1 MLLRHSAMY
10 LVARGVP
17 GIVNFLAIA
26 IYTRLLVAEEY
37 GRYALVIAGVGLFN
51 VLFFQW
57 LRLALLRFLP
67 AHRDDPTPLLSTV
80 LAGFSGLV
88 LLTGALG
95 LLAGGLWPDP
105 TWRSL
110 LLVALPMLW
119 AQAWFELNLELA
131 RSQLQPGRYGL
142 MSGVKA
148 VSALFLGVLAVLW
161 GLGARG
167 PLLGLLV
174 GFLVAALLW
183 GRSGWKGVAPK
194 ISIGR
199 LKPLLA
205 YGVPLT
211 ANFALAFV
219 VSSSD
224 RFLIAWFL
232 GEGPAGVYAASYDL
246 AQQSLTLLMMV
257 VNLAAYPLA
266 VRALEVRG
274 ELAAKQQLTKNGE
287 LLWAVALPCTVGLA
301 TLAPGIAAIF
311 LGTEFQHKA
320 PYLIPLVAMATLLS
334 GIRAYHFDLAFQ
346 LGRRTLGQVWVM
358 GGAALLNVLF
368 NLWWIPAFGLLGA
381 AWATVVAYAAALL
394 MSVYLGRG
402 IFAVPVNWRSVGKV
416 TFATA
421 VMVPILLVGRTS
433 ENWLAWVGAGIGAA
447 VVYGVSLMLLDV
459 GGLRPKLPGL
469 LRRLRHAAR

>member
-10 LVARGVP
+10 LVATGVP
-17 GIVNFLAIA
+17 GLVNFLAIA
-26 IYTRLLVAEEY
+26 IYTRLLSAEEY

-51 VLFFQW
+51 AVFFQW
-57 LRLALLRFLP
+57 LKLALLRFLP
-67 AHRDDPTPLLSTV
+67 AHRDDPTPLLSAILT
-80 LAGFSGLV
+80 GFSGMI

-95 LLAGGLWPDP
+95 LLAGSLWPDP

-110 LLVALPMLW
+110 LLVALPVLW
-119 AQAWFELNLELA
+119 AQAWFELNLEVA

-142 MSGVKA
+142 MSSVKA
-148 VSALFLGVLAVLW
+148 VSALFLGALAVLW
-161 GLGARG
+161 GLGAKG

-174 GFLVAALLW
+174 GFLVASLLW
-183 GRSGWKGVAPK
+183 GRSRWKGVAPK
-194 ISIGR
+194 ISISR
-199 LKPLLA
+199 LKPILA

-232 GEGPAGVYAASYDL
+232 GEGAAGVYAASYDL
-246 AQQSLTLLMMV
+246 AQQSLTLLMTV

-274 ELAAKQQLTKNGE
+274 ELAAKQQLMENGE
-287 LLWAVALPCTVGLA
+287 LLLAVALPCAVGLA
-301 TLAPGIAAIF
+301 TLAPGIAVVF
-311 LGTEFQHKA
+311 LDTEFQQEA
-320 PYLIPLVAMATLLS
+320 PHLILLVAMAALLS

-346 LGRRTLGQVWVM
+346 LGRRTLSQVWVM
-358 GGAALLNVLF
+358 GGAALLNVLL

-394 MSVYLGRG
+394 MSAYLGRR

-421 VMVPILLVGRTS
+421 VMLPILLVGRTS
-433 ENWLAWVGAGIGAA
+433 ENWFAWVGAGMGAA
-447 VVYGVSLMLLDV
+447 VVYGVWLLLLDV
-459 GGLRPKLPGL
+459 GGLRSKMLGL
-469 LRRLRHAAR
+469 LRRLRHAVR